1 MFLLLILLSVAV
13 SLSKFSGVPYFPDF
27 SSEDSPSTAGDVSE
41 EQVHDRT
48 LVSLADTSKIQK
60 KRDEDQV
67 QIAVTAKLGGIEV
80 TVSSTQGS
88 QVIIIAGGRFA
99 MRKIHTR
106 QPVSKAFWN
115 WWNFFSFLC
124 GSSFDLIAY
133 LFKMDAISFQGY
145 FAVEDVSVA

>member
-1 MFLLLILLSVAV
+1 M

-27 SSEDSPSTAGDVSE
+27 PSEDSPSTAGE
-41 EQVHDRT
+41 EQAQDRT

-106 QPVSKAFWN
+106 QPLSKAFLEPVEFL
-115 WWNFFSFLC
+115 FFSLWFKLR
-124 GSSFDLIAY
+124 FDCVP
-133 LFKMDAISFQGY
+133 F
-145 FAVEDVSVA
+145 

>member
-1 MFLLLILLSVAV
+1 MFLLLILLSLAV
-13 SLSKFSGVPYFPDF
+13 SLSKFSGVPDF

-41 EQVHDRT
+41 EQVQDRT

-80 TVSSTQGS
+80 TVSSTEGS

-106 QPVSKAFWN
+106 QPLSKAVLEPVEFL
-115 WWNFFSFLC
+115 FFSLWFKLR
-124 GSSFDLIAY
+124 FDCVP
-133 LFKMDAISFQGY
+133 F
-145 FAVEDVSVA
+145 

>member
-13 SLSKFSGVPYFPDF
+13 SLSKFSGVSYFTGFPSD
-27 SSEDSPSTAGDVSE
+27 DSPSPAGDVSE
-41 EQVHDRT
+41 EQVQDRT
-48 LVSLADTSKIQK
+48 LVSLVDTSKIRK

-106 QPVSKAFWN
+106 QPLSKAVLESVEFLL
-115 WWNFFSFLC
+115 FSL
-124 GSSFDLIAY
+124 
-133 LFKMDAISFQGY
+133 LFKLRFDCVPF
-145 FAVEDVSVA
+145 

>member
-1 MFLLLILLSVAV
+1 MFLLLILLSLAV
-13 SLSKFSGVPYFPDF
+13 SLSKFSGVPDF

-41 EQVHDRT
+41 EQVQDRT

-80 TVSSTQGS
+80 TVSSTEGS

-106 QPVSKAFWN
+106 QPPSKAVLEPVEFL
-115 WWNFFSFLC
+115 FFSLWFKLR
-124 GSSFDLIAY
+124 FDCVP
-133 LFKMDAISFQGY
+133 F
-145 FAVEDVSVA
+145 